1 MLRGGK
7 RKCDISMIN
16 MFLVPGQMKLI
27 FSLKFFMNKK
37 VNSIN
42 IFFNDDD
49 LMKNPFKLLIEKIS
63 DDKIFT
69 IKN

>member
-1 MLRGGK
+1 
-7 RKCDISMIN
+7 
-16 MFLVPGQMKLI
+16 
-27 FSLKFFMNKK
+27 MNKK